1 LLARLAIEVY
11 YVPPAS
17 RREELSEEAV
27 RLAREAS
34 EPEALLD
41 ALNARRVTLWSP
53 DHLDERL
60 AVSRELVALAE
71 WTGDRERSLV
81 ARTWLVLDLV
91 EGGDLDAARAE
102 IDAYARLV
110 EPLGIPAYSWWVPAW
125 RAMLAGVEGRF
136 EDLRLLAAEAKEIG
150 DLAGDT
156 NATIYN
162 QLACWIADMEQ
173 GRDLDRWYPVLEDG
187 VARGGPSDAFQ
198 CGYAMLLALS
208 GRFDAARE
216 SLAELGPEGLGSVVK
231 DMNFYAGAAE
241 FTVAIGLLGDASA
254 AARAYEVLLPYAGR
268 VLTIARAAVCW
279 GPADSFLGRLAATA
293 GLWDEAEGHFE
304 AGLAACERLGAR
316 AMAARTRSW
325 HAEMLRARGRPGDAE
340 WAGELETAAWQ
351 AAGAMGLALEEG
363 VSGSAARARPAR

>member
-1 LLARLAIEVY
+1 
-11 YVPPAS
+11 
-17 RREELSEEAV
+17 
-27 RLAREAS
+27 
-34 EPEALLD
+34 
-41 ALNARRVTLWSP
+41 
-53 DHLDERL
+53 
-60 AVSRELVALAE
+60 
-71 WTGDRERSLV
+71 
-81 ARTWLVLDLV
+81 
-91 EGGDLDAARAE
+91 
-102 IDAYARLV
+102 
-110 EPLGIPAYSWWVPAW
+110 
-125 RAMLAGVEGRF
+125 
-136 EDLRLLAAEAKEIG
+136 
-150 DLAGDT
+150 
-156 NATIYN
+156 
-162 QLACWIADMEQ
+162 MEQ

-198 CGYAMLLALS
+198 CGYAMLLALA

-216 SLAELGPEGLGSVVK
+216 SLGELGPEGLGSVVK

-293 GLWDEAEGHFE
+293 GLWDEAERHFE

-316 AMAARTRSW
+316 AMAARTRWW

-340 WAGELETAAWQ
+340 WAGELETAARQ
-351 AAGAMGLALEEG
+351 EAGAMGLALEEG